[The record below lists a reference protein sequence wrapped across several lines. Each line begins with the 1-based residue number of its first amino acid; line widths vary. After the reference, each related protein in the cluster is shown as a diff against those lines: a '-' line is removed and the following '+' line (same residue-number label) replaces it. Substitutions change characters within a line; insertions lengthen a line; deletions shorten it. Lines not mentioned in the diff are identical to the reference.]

1 MSSASTHQEGNVVQ
15 MQLTPGTQYIFNVPA
30 PPPPPPSRPAPP
42 QPSATKNH
50 CSVCDYPFR
59 DRHNLAEHMRTQHT
73 VKEEGFACRRVDTYI
88 VIAKHIT
95 VYQISANGSDLNLKF
110 YLLVSTT
117 GGGVICT

>member
-30 PPPPPPSRPAPP
+30 PPPLPPSRPAPP

-73 VKEEGFACRRVDTYI
+73 VKEEGYVCWQLDSNSFEYHC
-88 VIAKHIT
+88 
-95 VYQISANGSDLNLKF
+95 
-110 YLLVSTT
+110 
-117 GGGVICT
+117 

>member
-15 MQLTPGTQYIFNVPA
+15 MQLTPGTQYIFSVPA
-30 PPPPPPSRPAPP
+30 PPPLPPSRPAPP

-73 VKEEGFACRRVDTYI
+73 VKEEGFACRQLDSNSFEC
-88 VIAKHIT
+88 H
-95 VYQISANGSDLNLKF
+95 
-110 YLLVSTT
+110 
-117 GGGVICT
+117 C